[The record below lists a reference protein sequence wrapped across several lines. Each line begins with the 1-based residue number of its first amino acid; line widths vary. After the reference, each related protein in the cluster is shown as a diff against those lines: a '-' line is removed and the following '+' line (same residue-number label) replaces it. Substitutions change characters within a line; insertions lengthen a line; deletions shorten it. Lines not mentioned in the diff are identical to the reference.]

1 MSQAPVITIDGP
13 SGSGKGTLCHLL
25 AKELGW
31 HLLDSG
37 AIYRLLAL
45 KSQLAG
51 IGSDDVDALTTL
63 ASELDI
69 RFELDADLRV
79 HSFLDAKDVSLAIRT
94 EEIGQLASKTSQYQP
109 VRTALLAK
117 QHEFRQLPG
126 LVTDGRD
133 MGTIIFPDAQL
144 KFFLEADCEERAKRR
159 YNQLKNKG
167 IDVNL
172 AHILTELTERDAR
185 DTQRNVATLKPASDS
200 VTINST
206 AMEIEDVFAMTM
218 DLVRERGLVKN

>member
-79 HSFLDAKDVSLAIRT
+79 HSCLAIRT

-206 AMEIEDVFAMTM
+206 AMEIEDVFTI
-218 DLVRERGLVKN
+218 NY